1 MDHRAARQQVAVV
14 VTAVDTREEAVDAA
28 PDVNGIVHSLSAVND
43 ASSVWRLGPSATPAV
58 LGPHV
63 VHVDPG
69 VEGLLHAPVGIV

>member
-1 MDHRAARQQVAVV
+1 VDHRAVRQQVAVV
-14 VTAVDTREEAVDAA
+14 VAAVDTREDAVDAS
-28 PDVNGIVHSLSAVND
+28 PDVNGIVHSLSAVSD

-69 VEGLLHAPVGIV
+69 VEGLLHAPVSIV